1 MTSIDLFTRA
11 RTPATLAACIAL
23 LAACSRHAPAA
34 APHPATPAASAAGAA
49 AGAALPSPRP
59 LDKKQGEAVMRTLFG
74 AAYDAAQHSAQATI
88 TVDGAEHDVV
98 MSLVAAATLPDGRVG
113 AVVNGMPDGA
123 SQPDAGIL
131 NVYVL
136 RHSGNAWTVAA
147 RHEGVDELGT
157 NGQLGSARW
166 VMLGAGKPGFIV
178 SSGGLWQ
185 GYSISSADIYEL
197 GSQVRGMGGF
207 QEGSSNSGACTPA
220 LDACWDVD
228 GDIRVAA
235 EAQPGGYH
243 DLLVDFK
250 GKRYTVSEGRDG
262 KEVEHLKSTVR
273 QTARYRFDGKSYVL
287 KAGTNPV
294 PAV

>member
-1 MTSIDLFTRA
+1 MTRIDPFTYARTRA
-11 RTPATLAACIAL
+11 ALATCLAL
-23 LAACSRHAPAA
+23 LAACSRHEP
-34 APHPATPAASAAGAA
+34 PATPKPSVPVAASAGTSA
-49 AGAALPSPRP
+49 AALPAPQA
-59 LDKKQGEAVMRTLFG
+59 LDKKRGDAIMRALFG

-113 AVVNGMPDGA
+113 AVVNGMPGA

-262 KEVEHLKSTVR
+262 QEVEHLKSTVR